1 MKNWNLIDI
10 EYSFDIHVG
19 LEPFFDPVRMW
30 GQPFDEL
37 AFILVAA
44 DDHGEEVLVAVR
56 LKYELEIRK
65 VWSI

>member
-19 LEPFFDPVRMW
+19 LEPLFDPVRMR
-30 GQPFDEL
+30 GQPFNEL

-44 DDHGEEVLVAVR
+44 DDHGEEFLVAVR
-56 LKYELEIRK
+56 
-65 VWSI
+65 